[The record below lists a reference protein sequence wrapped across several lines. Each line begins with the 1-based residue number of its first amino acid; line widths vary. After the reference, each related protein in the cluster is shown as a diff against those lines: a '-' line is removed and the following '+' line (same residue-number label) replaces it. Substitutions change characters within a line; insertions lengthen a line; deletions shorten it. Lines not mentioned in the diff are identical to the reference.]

1 MTGKK
6 TFKLRPMA
14 ARDIPAV
21 VHVDRIVFRDP
32 WPEAAYVQ
40 ELYFNP
46 NAHYFVL
53 LLQDPTKTQVHYNY
67 RAAKRGRLLGFVGMR
82 VEGDRGH
89 ISTLALRK
97 EWRGMHLGELLL
109 LQAMKQ
115 AIADEAWSIGLE
127 VRVSNQVAQKLYEK
141 YQFKPTSRLTQY
153 YADGEDAFYL
163 RATLSGEIFCARIRE
178 RLGELAGELDVE
190 VVRD

>member
-1 MTGKK
+1 MTKGK

-21 VHVDRIVFRDP
+21 VHVDRIVFKDP

-53 LLQDPTKTQVHYNY
+53 MLQDPSKAQVHYDY
-67 RAAKRGRLLGFVGMR
+67 RTAKRARLLGFVGMR

-97 EWRGMHLGELLL
+97 EWRGLHLGELLL
-109 LQAMKQ
+109 LKAISQ
-115 AIADEAWSIGLE
+115 AIEDEAWSIGLE
-127 VRVSNQVAQKLYEK
+127 VRVSNHVAQKLYEK
-141 YQFKPTSRLTQY
+141 YRFKPSSRLTEY

-163 RATLSGEIFCARIRE
+163 RAMLSGDQFFGQIRV
-178 RLGELAGELDVE
+178 RLADLADELDVE
-190 VVRD
+190 IVDS

>member
-1 MTGKK
+1 MIRKK
-6 TFKLRPMA
+6 IFKLRPMA

-21 VHVDRIVFRDP
+21 VHVDRIVFKDP

-53 LLQDPTKTQVHYNY
+53 LLQDPAKVQVHYDY

-89 ISTLALRK
+89 ISTLALRE
-97 EWRGMHLGELLL
+97 EWRGLHLGELLL

-115 AIADEAWSIGLE
+115 AIDDDAWSIGLE
-127 VRVSNQVAQKLYEK
+127 VRVSNYVAQRLYEK
-141 YQFKPTSRLTQY
+141 YQFKPASRLTRY

-163 RATLSGEIFCARIRE
+163 RATLSGEPVCLRVRT
-178 RLGELAGELDVE
+178 RLGELADELDVE
-190 VVRD
+190 VVGE

>member
-1 MTGKK
+1 MTGKT

-21 VHVDRIVFRDP
+21 VHVDRIVFKDP

-53 LLQDPTKTQVHYNY
+53 LLQDPSKTHVHYHY

-82 VEGDRGH
+82 VEGERGH
-89 ISTLALRK
+89 ISTLALRE
-97 EWRGMHLGELLL
+97 EWRGLHLGELLL

-115 AIADEAWSIGLE
+115 AIADDAWSIGLE
-127 VRVSNQVAQKLYEK
+127 VRVSNHVAQKLYEK
-141 YQFKPTSRLTQY
+141 YRFKPTSRLTRY
-153 YADGEDAFYL
+153 YSDGEDAFYL
-163 RATLSGEIFCARIRE
+163 RATLSGDSFCQEIAA
-178 RLGELAGELDVE
+178 RLGELAVELDVE
-190 VVRD
+190 VAGP

>member
-1 MTGKK
+1 MTERK

-14 ARDIPAV
+14 ARDIPSV
-21 VHVDRIVFRDP
+21 VHVDRIVFKDP

-53 LLQDPTKTQVHYNY
+53 MLEDPTKTQVYYDY
-67 RAAKRGRLLGFVGMR
+67 RTAKRARLLGFVGMR

-97 EWRGMHLGELLL
+97 EWRGLHLGELLL
-109 LQAMKQ
+109 LKALVQ
-115 AIADEAWSIGLE
+115 AIEDAAWSIGLE
-127 VRVSNQVAQKLYEK
+127 VRVSNHVAQKLYEK
-141 YQFKPTSRLTQY
+141 YRFKPVSRLTSY

-163 RATLSGEIFCARIRE
+163 RAPLTGEQFCERIQAR
-178 RLGELAGELDVE
+178 LVELADELDVE
-190 VVRD
+190 IVDP